1 MMGEEF
7 YAIIKLVSGEEI
19 MSVVMA
25 DDNNDEVILILQ
37 NPVIMQMCQNGV
49 GHYIKVKPWMD
60 LNDEDMHIIKLDK
73 VITMSETTNKK
84 LISIYDNF
92 IETSDEQI
100 KIPPIDG
107 KVKPN
112 SKMGYVSSVE
122 DARKILE
129 EIFKIKPE
137 SKES

>member
-1 MMGEEF
+1 MGEEF

-37 NPVIMQMCQNGV
+37 NPVTMQMYQNGV

-84 LISIYDNF
+84 LISVYDNF
-92 IETSDEQI
+92 IKTSDEQI

-122 DARKILE
+122 DARKKLE
-129 EIFKIKPE
+129 EIFKFKPK

>member
-37 NPVIMQMCQNGV
+37 NPVTMQMYQNGV

-92 IETSDEQI
+92 VKTSDEQI

-112 SKMGYVSSVE
+112 SEMGYVSSVE
-122 DARKILE
+122 DARKKLE
-129 EIFKIKPE
+129 EIFKLKPK

>member
-1 MMGEEF
+1 MGEEF

-25 DDNNDEVILILQ
+25 DDNNDEGILILQ

-84 LISIYDNF
+84 LISVYDNF
-92 IETSDEQI
+92 VKTSDEQI

-112 SKMGYVSSVE
+112 SEMGYVSSVE
-122 DARKILE
+122 DARKKLE
-129 EIFKIKPE
+129 EIFKFKPK

>member
-19 MSVVMA
+19 MSVVMPE
-25 DDNNDEVILILQ
+25 DNNGETILILQ
-37 NPVIMQMCQNGV
+37 NPVTMQMYQNGV

-73 VITMSETTNKK
+73 IITMSETTNKK
-84 LISIYDNF
+84 LISVYDDFVNG
-92 IETSDEQI
+92 DDQKI

-107 KVKPN
+107 KVKPDI
-112 SKMGYVSSVE
+112 KMGYISSVE
-122 DARKILE
+122 DARKKLE
-129 EIFKIKPE
+129 ELFKINQEP
-137 SKES
+137 KES

>member
-37 NPVIMQMCQNGV
+37 NPVTMQMYQNGV

-84 LISIYDNF
+84 LISVYDNF
-92 IETSDEQI
+92 VKTSDEQI

-122 DARKILE
+122 DARKKLE
-129 EIFKIKPE
+129 EIFKFKPK

>member
-1 MMGEEF
+1 MGEEF

-37 NPVIMQMCQNGV
+37 NPVTMQMYQNGV

-84 LISIYDNF
+84 LISVYDNF
-92 IETSDEQI
+92 VKTSDEQI

-122 DARKILE
+122 DARKKLE
-129 EIFKIKPE
+129 EIFKFKPK

>member
-37 NPVIMQMCQNGV
+37 NPVTMQMYQNGV

-84 LISIYDNF
+84 LISVYDNF
-92 IETSDEQI
+92 IKTSDEQI

-122 DARKILE
+122 DARKKLE
-129 EIFKIKPE
+129 EIFKFKPK